1 MCEVIKK
8 IVHSRNLDSEK
19 LQVKK
24 NGDLQIVSFPLPIPS
39 VHVVE
44 KKIQTFV
51 FILEL
56 DMIVWTYSYLL
67 HTKPQVKVMT

>member
-19 LQVKK
+19 LQLIFLCIVKK
-24 NGDLQIVSFPLPIPS
+24 NGHLQIVSFPLRIPC

-44 KKIQTFV
+44 KKIQIFV

-56 DMIVWTYSYLL
+56 DMIVLTYPYLL
-67 HTKPQVKVMT
+67 HTK

>member
-1 MCEVIKK
+1 MYSFKK
-8 IVHSRNLDSEK
+8 WPPSNRLIP
-19 LQVKK
+19 
-24 NGDLQIVSFPLPIPS
+24 PLRIPC

-56 DMIVWTYSYLL
+56 DMIVLTYPYLL
-67 HTKPQVKVMT
+67 HTK